1 MKDNDLIKKL
11 ISLNEKAKKHGINIT
26 KEIFNLEKKINIA
39 RAIRKYGKKGKE
51 DAWEHVKLARKLE
64 RPKPQDFIDALIT
77 KKIEFHGDRYFKDDK
92 TIYGGIGYF
101 NNIPVTF
108 IGTRKGKNLKENQLY
123 NFGMPNPEGYR
134 KSLRLVKQAE
144 KFKRPVL
151 FFIDTPGAYP
161 GIASEEHGISE
172 AIARNLFEFS
182 SIKTPMI
189 SIITGEGGSGGAIAL
204 SVAEKIIMMENSF
217 LSVISPEGCAS
228 ILFKDPNKALF
239 SAQSLKLTANDLKKQ
254 GIIDEV
260 IKEEIGLHIDQ
271 KIGFEKL
278 GKAISRNLKEIMSLN
293 MNDLLKKRYE
303 KYRRIGFG

>member
-1 MKDNDLIKKL
+1 MKENDLIKAL
-11 ISLNEKAKKHGINIT
+11 VSLNEKAKKYGINISQEMS
-26 KEIFNLEKKINIA
+26 KLEKKIGLA
-39 RAIRKYGKKGKE
+39 KSIRKYDRKKTK
-51 DAWEHVKLARKLE
+51 DAWDQVKLARNIE
-64 RPKPQDFIDALIT
+64 RPKPQDFINVLI
-77 KKIEFHGDRYFKDDK
+77 KDRIELHGDRYFKDDK

-101 NNIPVTF
+101 DDIPVTF
-108 IGTRKGKNLKENQLY
+108 IGTRKGKNLKDNQLY

-151 FFIDTPGAYP
+151 FFVDTPGAYP

-228 ILFKDPNKALF
+228 ILFKDPSKAPL
-239 SAQSLKLTANDLKKQ
+239 AAKSLRLTATELNKQ
-254 GIIDEV
+254 KIIDEL
-260 IKEEIGLHIDQ
+260 IKEIVPLHIDS
-271 KIGFEKL
+271 KDGLSLLEKSIR
-278 GKAISRNLKEIMSLN
+278 KHLKEIMALN
-293 MNDLLKKRYE
+293 SDELLNKRYK
-303 KYRRIGFG
+303 KYRKIGF